1 MRHSGLSLRSPTRWG
16 STATSFQS
24 SRICFILVQGQGT
37 AERSRKGKI
46 MTMRAFVLAMGL
58 VLAGFAAHA
67 RGPDAAG
74 GVNDYP
80 TAVRAEYVFAC
91 MASNGQTQEALN
103 RCSCAID
110 TIAAAVPYDA
120 YEKAE
125 TILRMR
131 HEGGGYLAQEFRIP
145 VSNAILLQLQE
156 AQAEA
161 DVSCF

>member
-1 MRHSGLSLRSPTRWG
+1 MT
-16 STATSFQS
+16 T
-24 SRICFILVQGQGT
+24 GT
-37 AERSRKGKI
+37 VAKEMI
-46 MTMRAFVLAMGL
+46 AMTIRAPVLAIILMLTGL
-58 VLAGFAAHA
+58 AAQA
-67 RGPDAAG
+67 QGPEPAA

-80 TAVRAEYVFAC
+80 TAARAEYVFAC
-91 MASNGQTQEALN
+91 MTTNGQTQEALT
-103 RCSCAID
+103 RCACAID

-131 HEGGGYLAQEFRIP
+131 HEGGGYLAQEFR
-145 VSNAILLQLQE
+145 VTTSNNMLRQLQE

>member
-1 MRHSGLSLRSPTRWG
+1 MKAFAALLALSLLPAGIPAR
-16 STATSFQS
+16 A
-24 SRICFILVQGQGT
+24 QGAVAPG
-37 AERSRKGKI
+37 A
-46 MTMRAFVLAMGL
+46 
-58 VLAGFAAHA
+58 
-67 RGPDAAG
+67 
-74 GVNDYP
+74 VNDYP
-80 TAVRAEYVFAC
+80 TAARADYVFAC
-91 MASNGQTQEALN
+91 MAGNGQTQEALS

-131 HEGGGYLAQEFRIP
+131 QQAGGYLAQEFRMP
-145 VSNAILLQLQE
+145 AANAMLEQLQE

>member
-1 MRHSGLSLRSPTRWG
+1 MKMRTCGLAISLAL
-16 STATSFQS
+16 TAVAAQA
-24 SRICFILVQGQGT
+24 QGQDQ
-37 AERSRKGKI
+37 APAQEAI
-46 MTMRAFVLAMGL
+46 
-58 VLAGFAAHA
+58 
-67 RGPDAAG
+67 G

-80 TAVRAEYVFAC
+80 TAARAEYVFAC
-91 MASNGQTQEALN
+91 MATNGQTQQALN

-145 VSNAILLQLQE
+145 VSNAILQQLQE

>member
-1 MRHSGLSLRSPTRWG
+1 MMRTAMLVVGFGLTCL
-16 STATSFQS
+16 
-24 SRICFILVQGQGT
+24 
-37 AERSRKGKI
+37 
-46 MTMRAFVLAMGL
+46 
-58 VLAGFAAHA
+58 AAHA
-67 RGPDAAG
+67 QSPELAG

-80 TAVRAEYVFAC
+80 TTARAEYVFAC
-91 MASNGQTQEALN
+91 MASNGQTRDALT

-120 YEKAE
+120 YVKAE

-131 HEGGGYLAQEFRIP
+131 HEGGGYLAEEFRDTA
-145 VSNAILLQLQE
+145 SNVMLRTLQE

>member
-1 MRHSGLSLRSPTRWG
+1 VTRHTMPFFLTLLL
-16 STATSFQS
+16 TA
-24 SRICFILVQGQGT
+24 
-37 AERSRKGKI
+37 AAA
-46 MTMRAFVLAMGL
+46 RAQA
-58 VLAGFAAHA
+58 
-67 RGPDAAG
+67 PSITG

-80 TAVRAEYVFAC
+80 TAARAEYVFAC
-91 MASNGQTQEALN
+91 MESNGQTQEVLN

-120 YEKAE
+120 YVKAE

-131 HEGGGYLAQEFRIP
+131 QGGGGYLAQEFRIP
-145 VSNAILLQLQE
+145 VANTMLEQLQE

>member
-1 MRHSGLSLRSPTRWG
+1 MKPFRHLLRLGLTLMGPAMLAASARAQ
-16 STATSFQS
+16 TA
-24 SRICFILVQGQGT
+24 
-37 AERSRKGKI
+37 
-46 MTMRAFVLAMGL
+46 
-58 VLAGFAAHA
+58 
-67 RGPDAAG
+67 DAATALG

-80 TAVRAEYVFAC
+80 TAARADYVFAC
-91 MASNGQTQEALN
+91 MQTNGGTSDTLN

-110 TIAAAVPYDA
+110 VIAAAVPYSE

-131 HEGGGYLAQEFRIP
+131 RQPGGGYLAQEFRIP
-145 VSNAILLQLQE
+145 VSNAIVEQLDE

>member
-1 MRHSGLSLRSPTRWG
+1 ML
-16 STATSFQS
+16 
-24 SRICFILVQGQGT
+24 
-37 AERSRKGKI
+37 AEEMI
-46 MTMRAFVLAMGL
+46 AMTIRVSVLAMGL
-58 VLAGFAAHA
+58 VLAGFTAHA
-67 RGPDAAG
+67 QSPDAPG

-80 TAVRAEYVFAC
+80 TAARAEYVFAC
-91 MASNGQTQEALN
+91 MSSNGQTQEALN

-110 TIAAAVPYDA
+110 TIAAAVPFDA

-131 HEGGGYLAQEFRIP
+131 HETGGYLAQEFRLT
-145 VSNAILLQLQE
+145 VSNDILRQLQE

>member
-1 MRHSGLSLRSPTRWG
+1 
-16 STATSFQS
+16 
-24 SRICFILVQGQGT
+24 
-37 AERSRKGKI
+37 
-46 MTMRAFVLAMGL
+46 MTMRACVLAMGL
-58 VLAGFAAHA
+58 ALAVFAAHA
-67 RGPDAAG
+67 QGPDAAG

-80 TAVRAEYVFAC
+80 TAARAEYVFAC

-110 TIAAAVPYDA
+110 PVAAAVPYDA

>member
-1 MRHSGLSLRSPTRWG
+1 MFAEGMVMRL
-16 STATSFQS
+16 
-24 SRICFILVQGQGT
+24 
-37 AERSRKGKI
+37 
-46 MTMRAFVLAMGL
+46 RAFLLVGGLAL
-58 VLAGFAAHA
+58 VGVAGDVQNLSAATPGA
-67 RGPDAAG
+67 TGPNAVG

-80 TAVRAEYVFAC
+80 TAARAEYVFAC
-91 MASNGQTQEALN
+91 MATNGETPEALH
-103 RCSCAID
+103 RCACAID
-110 TIAAAVPYDA
+110 TIAAAVPFDA

-145 VSNAILLQLQE
+145 VSNAILQQLQE

>member
-1 MRHSGLSLRSPTRWG
+1 VKIRAGALATNVAVMGFVVHMSG
-16 STATSFQS
+16 AF
-24 SRICFILVQGQGT
+24 GQ
-37 AERSRKGKI
+37 E
-46 MTMRAFVLAMGL
+46 V
-58 VLAGFAAHA
+58 
-67 RGPDAAG
+67 AAG
-74 GVNDYP
+74 VDDYP
-80 TAVRAEYVFAC
+80 TAARAEYVFAC
-91 MASNGQTQEALN
+91 MATNGQTQEALN

-145 VSNAILLQLQE
+145 VSNAMLQQLQE

>member
-1 MRHSGLSLRSPTRWG
+1 MLVAGLALTALPPRRKVQSGKLRP
-16 STATSFQS
+16 
-24 SRICFILVQGQGT
+24 
-37 AERSRKGKI
+37 
-46 MTMRAFVLAMGL
+46 
-58 VLAGFAAHA
+58 
-67 RGPDAAG
+67 G

-80 TAVRAEYVFAC
+80 TAARAEYVFAC
-91 MASNGQTQEALN
+91 MATNGQTPEALN

-110 TIAAAVPYDA
+110 TIAAAVPYDE

-131 HEGGGYLAQEFRIP
+131 HEGGGYLAQEFRITG
-145 VSNAILLQLQE
+145 SNTMLRQLQE

>member
-1 MRHSGLSLRSPTRWG
+1 MFVEEMIAMTIRAVLLCLLL
-16 STATSFQS
+16 TAAAARAQS
-24 SRICFILVQGQGT
+24 
-37 AERSRKGKI
+37 
-46 MTMRAFVLAMGL
+46 
-58 VLAGFAAHA
+58 
-67 RGPDAAG
+67 PDAAG
-74 GVNDYP
+74 SVNDYP
-80 TAVRAEYVFAC
+80 TAARAEYVFAC
-91 MASNGQTQEALN
+91 MTTNGQTQEALN

-131 HEGGGYLAQEFRIP
+131 HEGGGYLAQEFR
-145 VSNAILLQLQE
+145 VTTSNNMLRQLQE

>member
-1 MRHSGLSLRSPTRWG
+1 VF
-16 STATSFQS
+16 AE
-24 SRICFILVQGQGT
+24 GT
-37 AERSRKGKI
+37 I
-46 MTMRAFVLAMGL
+46 MTIRASMLAIS
-58 VLAGFAAHA
+58 LALGPMLISLAAYA
-67 RGPDAAG
+67 ESPDVAG

-80 TAVRAEYVFAC
+80 TAARAEYVFAC
-91 MASNGQTQEALN
+91 MTSNGQTQEALN

-120 YEKAE
+120 YVKAE

-131 HEGGGYLAQEFRIP
+131 HEGGGYLAQEFR
-145 VSNAILLQLQE
+145 VTASNIMLQQLQE

>member
-1 MRHSGLSLRSPTRWG
+1 MRLRTCIPVLFVALTGLG
-16 STATSFQS
+16 
-24 SRICFILVQGQGT
+24 
-37 AERSRKGKI
+37 
-46 MTMRAFVLAMGL
+46 
-58 VLAGFAAHA
+58 AHA
-67 RGPDAAG
+67 QSPDLAA

-80 TAVRAEYVFAC
+80 TAARAEYVFAC
-91 MASNGQTQEALN
+91 MATNGQTQEALN

-110 TIAAAVPYDA
+110 TIAAAVPYDQ

-145 VSNAILLQLQE
+145 VSNAILRQLQE

>member
-1 MRHSGLSLRSPTRWG
+1 MKTFAALLALSLLPAALPAR
-16 STATSFQS
+16 A
-24 SRICFILVQGQGT
+24 QGPVAPG
-37 AERSRKGKI
+37 AI
-46 MTMRAFVLAMGL
+46 
-58 VLAGFAAHA
+58 
-67 RGPDAAG
+67 
-74 GVNDYP
+74 NDYP
-80 TAVRAEYVFAC
+80 TAARADYVFAC
-91 MASNGQTQEALN
+91 MVGNGQTQDALN

-131 HEGGGYLAQEFRIP
+131 QQVGGYLAQEFRTRAA
-145 VSNAILLQLQE
+145 NTILEQLQQ

>member
-1 MRHSGLSLRSPTRWG
+1 MMRRISVVVLSLALT
-16 STATSFQS
+16 
-24 SRICFILVQGQGT
+24 
-37 AERSRKGKI
+37 
-46 MTMRAFVLAMGL
+46 
-58 VLAGFAAHA
+58 GFAARA
-67 RGPDAAG
+67 QSPDAPG

-80 TAVRAEYVFAC
+80 TAARAEYVFAC
-91 MASNGQTQEALN
+91 MTSNGQTRDALN

-110 TIAAAVPYDA
+110 TIAAAVPYEA

-131 HEGGGYLAQEFRIP
+131 HEGGGYLAQEFR
-145 VSNAILLQLQE
+145 VTASNNMLRDLQE

>member
-1 MRHSGLSLRSPTRWG
+1 MI
-16 STATSFQS
+16 A
-24 SRICFILVQGQGT
+24 
-37 AERSRKGKI
+37 
-46 MTMRAFVLAMGL
+46 MTIRAAVLAMGF
-58 VLAGFAAHA
+58 VLTGVAAYA
-67 RGPDAAG
+67 QSPDVAG

-80 TAVRAEYVFAC
+80 TAARAEYVFAC
-91 MASNGQTQEALN
+91 MTSNGQTQEALN

-120 YEKAE
+120 YERAE

-131 HEGGGYLAQEFRIP
+131 HEGGGYLAQEFR
-145 VSNAILLQLQE
+145 VTASNNMLRQLQE

>member
-1 MRHSGLSLRSPTRWG
+1 
-16 STATSFQS
+16 
-24 SRICFILVQGQGT
+24 
-37 AERSRKGKI
+37 
-46 MTMRAFVLAMGL
+46 MTIRAPVLATILMLTGL
-58 VLAGFAAHA
+58 MLTGLAA
-67 RGPDAAG
+67 RAQGPDPAG

-91 MASNGQTQEALN
+91 MTTNGQTHEALT
-103 RCSCAID
+103 RCACAID

-131 HEGGGYLAQEFRIP
+131 HEGGGYLAQEFR
-145 VSNAILLQLQE
+145 VTTSNNMLRQLQE